1 MRRMPWRRAGD
12 GRERRA
18 VRILAWP
25 AFRKRAANPH
35 AALLYEKLRDFGV
48 EVEDWTPG
56 RACLRSV
63 DLWHLHHPES
73 VVYLRSKLRSALTTL
88 AFCALLSL
96 ARLRGIR
103 ILWTVH
109 DLGSHD
115 ELHPR
120 LEAWFWP
127 FFVSRVDA
135 YLCLSD
141 GGCRQARERF
151 PGLRRLPGFTV
162 PHGHYR
168 DAYPNQVSRAEAR
181 RALGLPDDSKVLLHF
196 GLMRPYKNAPHLIRT
211 FRQLPQTDAVLVLAG
226 RPYDGIV
233 EREVRQS
240 ADGCPRV
247 RLLLRWV
254 PLAEV
259 QHLFVAS
266 DFVVLPYRRILNSG
280 TVFLALSFGRPV
292 LVPDKGAMREQ
303 QERFGSE
310 WIRLY
315 SGELSAGDLAEAMQ
329 WATATVRAAPPDLA
343 GLDWESL
350 ARQTHAVYE
359 TLLADGQPVRRSGTS
374 PLVSM
379 AAPELTED
387 QAPFERGGE

>member
-1 MRRMPWRRAGD
+1 MRRMPRRRAAD
-12 GRERRA
+12 CRDQRP
-18 VRILAWP
+18 VSILAWP
-25 AFRKRAANPH
+25 AFRKRDANPH

-63 DLWHLHHPES
+63 DLWHLHHPET
-73 VVYLRSKLRSALTTL
+73 VVYLRSSLRSTLTTL

-127 FFVSRVDA
+127 FFVSRIDA
-135 YLCLSD
+135 YLCLSA
-141 GGCRQARERF
+141 GGCRQARKRF
-151 PGLRRLPGFTV
+151 AGLRRLPGFVV

-168 DAYPNQVSRAEAR
+168 DAYPNRVSRAEAR
-181 RALGLPDDSKVLLHF
+181 RALGLPDDAKVLLHF
-196 GLMRPYKNAPHLIRT
+196 GLLRPYKNAPHLIRT
-211 FRQLPQTDAVLVLAG
+211 FRELPRSDAVLVVAG
-226 RPYDGIV
+226 RPFDEVV
-233 EREVRQS
+233 EREVRRS

-247 RLLLRWV
+247 RLFLRWV
-254 PLAEV
+254 PLADV

-266 DFVVLPYRRILNSG
+266 DLVVLPYRRIQNSG

-303 QERFGSE
+303 QDRFGAE
-310 WIRLY
+310 WIRLH
-315 SGELSAGDLAEAMQ
+315 SGDLSAGDLGAAIE
-329 WATATVRAAPPDLA
+329 WATDTVRAAPPDLA

-350 ARQTHAVYE
+350 ARQTHAVYQA
-359 TLLADGQPVRRSGTS
+359 LLPEGQARSWRPRNMVGSLGTS
-374 PLVSM
+374 GRK
-379 AAPELTED
+379 EG
-387 QAPFERGGE
+387 R